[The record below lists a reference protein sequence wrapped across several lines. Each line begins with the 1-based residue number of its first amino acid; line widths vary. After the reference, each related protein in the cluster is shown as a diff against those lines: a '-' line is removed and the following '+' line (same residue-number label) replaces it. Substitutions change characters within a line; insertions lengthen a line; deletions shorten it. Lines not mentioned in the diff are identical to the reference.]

1 MILFLPEP
9 LICAPPI
16 SASAVVG
23 RNARLGL
30 LWCVGHAHTTEAIP
44 ECIRGGGIREAE
56 SNMRLLGIV
65 SATYRLGH
73 SGNYF
78 ESRTAAPSVVMSPR
92 GHLAA
97 LVNQLEIQK
106 IQTPAATQPICR
118 RFPVRTYRKPV
129 MLPPN
134 QVYRGPA
141 EERRHEPD
149 LQDCSRRLRSS
160 RRCPSCARA
169 VYHC

>member
-1 MILFLPEP
+1 MLSMINGSAQRSIGLTGESMPDRAEVNSAIVRCCTRVVP
-9 LICAPPI
+9 LRT
-16 SASAVVG
+16 V
-23 RNARLGL
+23 NERLNRDAI
-30 LWCVGHAHTTEAIP
+30 VGHAHTTEAIP

-129 MLPPN
+129 MLPSRPSLS
-134 QVYRGPA
+134 RSC
-141 EERRHEPD
+141 RRAT
-149 LQDCSRRLRSS
+149 
-160 RRCPSCARA
+160 ARA
-169 VYHC
+169 